1 MLANILPGLRELRTP
16 LVLGWT
22 WLIVAWLLLA
32 PVAPAADTAQG
43 LVADVIRGFE
53 QLGRASVGFVVFVA
67 YLLGSL
73 VQSDGLKQKARRPH
87 TEVVPRDW
95 SVRYEDDGG
104 GTRVELHAPP
114 ATTNAMD
121 QVYIAFV
128 GLFGARAVRTMGQ
141 YVASFAERLQSEL
154 PQSASAAALGLR
166 AAATSL
172 PDQEEFR
179 TGLTPKYS
187 APSRFR
193 WGKHGASEV
202 PPADLPQVSAVSAA
216 RKYADILLRSE
227 RELRDDLSHKHM
239 CLLIAVA
246 VLRQKTEL
254 ETRLLAEKRDVYD
267 YYDRLVESYVLR
279 LNLAMPIALI
289 GLLSG
294 MRLLVDRRDIDSL
307 VIAVGPPVLLFA
319 VATLVALALTR
330 RATQQRLQA
339 GQSLSTAIT
348 SGIIKSPILEQWTT
362 DCEAVRRAFEASIGA
377 RNTSTFGP
385 H

>member
-1 MLANILPGLRELRTP
+1 MGKARCFG
-16 LVLGWT
+16 G
-22 WLIVAWLLLA
+22 A
-32 PVAPAADTAQG
+32 AAD
-43 LVADVIRGFE
+43 F
-53 QLGRASVGFVVFVA
+53 S
-67 YLLGSL
+67 
-73 VQSDGLKQKARRPH
+73 
-87 TEVVPRDW
+87 
-95 SVRYEDDGG
+95 
-104 GTRVELHAPP
+104 
-114 ATTNAMD
+114 
-121 QVYIAFV
+121 
-128 GLFGARAVRTMGQ
+128 
-141 YVASFAERLQSEL
+141 
-154 PQSASAAALGLR
+154 
-166 AAATSL
+166 
-172 PDQEEFR
+172 
-179 TGLTPKYS
+179 
-187 APSRFR
+187 
-193 WGKHGASEV
+193 
-202 PPADLPQVSAVSAA
+202 QVSAVSAA

-227 RELRDDLSHKHM
+227 RELRDDLTHKHM